1 MTEEKKSY
9 YAIIPSNVRYDENLT
24 PNAKLLYGEITA
36 LCNERGYCWASNSY
50 FAKLYKVSNTSI
62 SLWIKQLKD
71 NGYIEVQQN
80 YKEGTKEILNRYL
93 SILKGGTK
101 EILNTPPQENLKD
114 NNTLINNTINNT
126 SNKEKPAKQKAD
138 YSDSFNIFYELY
150 NHPVNKQPAFKE
162 WKKIDPELHQ
172 EIYNHIREYRSRGQ
186 GVDFPLNPNN
196 YLKNKRW
203 TEMIVEKGKQEPPK
217 PTIDESLEYFEN
229 LGRELGYES

>member
-1 MTEEKKSY
+1 MPEEKKSY
-9 YAIIPSNVRYDENLT
+9 YAIIPANVRYDENLT

-93 SILKGGTK
+93 SILKGGIK

-114 NNTLINNTINNT
+114 NNTYINNTINNT
-126 SNKEKPAKQKAD
+126 YNKEKPEKQKSD
-138 YSDSFNIFYELY
+138 YSDSFNIFYKLY

-172 EIYNHIREYRSRGQ
+172 EIYNHVREYRSRGV
-186 GVDFPLNPNN
+186 GVEFPLAPNN

-203 TEMIVEKGKQEPPK
+203 TEMIIEKGKPEPVK
-217 PTIDESLEYFEN
+217 PSINDSVEYFEN
-229 LGRELGYES
+229 LGKEMGYE

>member
-1 MTEEKKSY
+1 MTGNNNKSY
-9 YAIIPSNVRYDENLT
+9 YAIIPANVRYDENLT

-80 YKEGTKEILNRYL
+80 YKQGTKEILNRYL
-93 SILKGGTK
+93 SILKGGIE

-126 SNKEKPAKQKAD
+126 YNKEKPEKQKSD
-138 YSDSFNIFYELY
+138 YSDSFNIFYKLY

-162 WKKIDPELHQ
+162 WKKIDTELHQ
-172 EIYNHIREYRSRGQ
+172 KIYNHVREYRSRGQ
-186 GVDFPLNPNN
+186 GVDFPLAPNN

-203 TEMIVEKGKQEPPK
+203 TEMIVEKSGAPVKPK
-217 PTIDESLEYFEN
+217 YNDTLKRLEEKY
-229 LGRELGYES
+229 GSC